1 MSGDV
6 GFVPGSLIEA
16 ASGVQDACDPFVE
29 SVSSLG
35 DEVAGLIPGVNG
47 SYVEPLT
54 SSLESWGESL
64 KVLFDDLGR
73 LVEALVGVENSF
85 GACESEIVASLVQAA
100 SGYVG
105 DGGDSSG
112 VDAFASELGGTG
124 AFAGGGASGAASGW
138 EPFEK
143 VLGGTL

>member
-47 SYVEPLT
+47 SYVEPLS
-54 SSLESWGESL
+54 SSLELWGESL

-85 GACESEIVASLVQAA
+85 GACESEIVGFARSGCLWLWRGWRGFVGGKSIRFGVGWCRFFCWQGCFWCLV
-100 SGYVG
+100 GVG
-105 DGGDSSG
+105 A
-112 VDAFASELGGTG
+112 V
-124 AFAGGGASGAASGW
+124 
-138 EPFEK
+138 
-143 VLGGTL
+143 

>member
-35 DEVAGLIPGVNG
+35 DEVAGLVPGVNG
-47 SYVEPLT
+47 SYVEPLS
-54 SSLESWGESL
+54 SSLELWGESL

-85 GACESEIVASLVQAA
+85 GACENEIIASLVQAA
-100 SGYVG
+100 SGY
-105 DGGDSSG
+105 GGDSSG
-112 VDAFASELGGTG
+112 VNPFASELGGAG
-124 AFAGGGASGAASGW
+124 ASAGRGASGASSG
-138 EPFEK
+138 
-143 VLGGTL
+143 